1 MCMALL
7 PGQKLKLAREYHT
20 PKMTQARLAA
30 LLGIDRTI
38 LAKYETKRA
47 DKVPPHLLLEVARA
61 VGIRPEYFTD
71 VTDDTPLRYRL
82 ADGGLGIGISPGGD
96 PPAPG
101 HGRYPQT
108 GVGRR
113 LYPLLGSAGASA
125 FPLET
130 GDTPDDWV
138 EFSDD
143 LYDRHRDQFAIRVWG
158 DSAEPDMRHGDFVLV
173 VRDPNF
179 RLNGFFVVAKSP
191 ENEFVVK
198 VCNVTDT
205 GIELASVNPR
215 TSPVQVGDGWEMI
228 GYAMGWRRDK
238 GLGVYLEA
246 GDRTGLRP
254 GFRD

>member
-1 MCMALL
+1 MPLL

-20 PKMTQARLAA
+20 PKMTQAKLADI
-30 LLGIDRTI
+30 LGIDRTI
-38 LAKYETKRA
+38 LAKYETKRS
-47 DKVPPHLLLEVARA
+47 DKVPPHLLMEVARA

-71 VTDDTPLRYRL
+71 PVDEPPLRYRL
-82 ADGGLGIGISPGGD
+82 PDGGLGIGISPYGGD

-101 HGRYPQT
+101 GLRSAVA

-113 LYPLLGSAGASA
+113 VFPVLGSAGASA
-125 FPLET
+125 VPLSSSET
-130 GDTPDDWV
+130 ADDWV

-143 LYDRHRDQFAIRVWG
+143 LFDRHREQFAIRVWG
-158 DSAEPDMRHGDFVLV
+158 DSAETDMRHGDFVLV
-173 VRDPNF
+173 AKDPAF
-179 RLNGFFVVAKSP
+179 RLNGFYVVAKSP

-198 VCNVTDT
+198 VCTVKGDKV
-205 GIELASVNPR
+205 ELTSVNPK
-215 TSPVQVGDGWEMI
+215 TPAVVIGDGWEMV

-246 GDRTGLRP
+246 GDKTGLKP